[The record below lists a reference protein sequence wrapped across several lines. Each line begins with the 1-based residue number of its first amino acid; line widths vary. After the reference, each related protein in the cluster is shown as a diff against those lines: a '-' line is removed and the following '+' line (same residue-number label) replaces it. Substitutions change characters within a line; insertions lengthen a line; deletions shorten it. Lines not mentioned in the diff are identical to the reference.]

1 MNTRL
6 LELAQQ
12 VWPDPSI
19 SHVNHEKFAALII
32 NECIRLIENMP
43 PHCAHTTFQVS
54 IVECAQQ
61 QAIDEIRKTF
71 EVNDELVTP

>member
-1 MNTRL
+1 MNNRL

-19 SHVNHEKFAALII
+19 SHANHEKFAQLII
-32 NECIRLIENMP
+32 DACIQAVKNMP
-43 PHCAHTTFQVS
+43 NHCAYTTHQLG
-54 IVECAQQ
+54 IVDCARQ

-71 EVNDELVTP
+71 EVSDELVTP